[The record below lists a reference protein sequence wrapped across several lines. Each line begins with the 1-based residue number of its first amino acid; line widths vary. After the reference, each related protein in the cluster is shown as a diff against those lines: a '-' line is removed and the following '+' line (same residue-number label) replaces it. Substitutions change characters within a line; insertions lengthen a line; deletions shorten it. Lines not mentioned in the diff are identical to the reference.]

1 MKNPKKSLLC
11 TVLAMLMIASC
22 SSVMSGCTSN
32 SDTNS
37 QPSEASKVESLS
49 SEISQSATE
58 ESTDI
63 DYYWTQSE
71 LLKDKIPKPDCE
83 TIDVQLDM
91 ERNFMFTVNDISE
104 EQFKSYINE
113 CMELGYKVD
122 YSKSDIYYRALDSE
136 GYSVMASYDEDEHSM
151 RCNFHAPGEESSK
164 EESSEEESGKEES
177 VIEES
182 SKQES
187 SKAESSTDSGI
198 VTPSFKE
205 AMDSYEEFFDEYVA
219 FMKKYSESDNTL
231 SMLNDYAQYM
241 TQYAETMQ
249 KLNEID
255 EDELSDAD
263 LAYYIEVQARISQ
276 KLLEIA

>member
-37 QPSEASKVESLS
+37 QPSEVSKVESRS
-49 SEISQSATE
+49 GKTSQSATE

-83 TIDVQLDM
+83 TIDVQFDT
-91 ERNFMFTVNDISE
+91 ERNFTFTVNDISE
-104 EQFKSYINE
+104 EQFRSYINE

-122 YSKSDIYYRALDSE
+122 YSRDDTYYSALDSE
-136 GYSVMASYDEDEHSM
+136 GYSVIVYYYEDERSM
-151 RCNFHAPGEESSK
+151 DCDFYAPKEESSK

-219 FMKKYSESDNTL
+219 FMKKYSESDDTL
-231 SMLNDYAQYM
+231 SMLNDYTQYM
-241 TQYAETMQ
+241 TQYTETMN
-249 KLNEID
+249 KMNEIN

-276 KLLEIA
+276 KLLEAA